1 MTVQLEAAPDHR
13 TITIVVGTSTRKPLS
28 ILKPFLDSLAW
39 QELPPRTQLL
49 PIFVP
54 DWSQKDEAEEH
65 LRAWVKERGG
75 ECLRGIPTTAGDF
88 ADSPEFDSHQW
99 GLTAMRRVG
108 ANKNKIIRRALE
120 LKADALWLVDAD
132 LILDRTVLASLLATE
147 KPITTAVYWTHWTKR
162 GFETR
167 QIHAAPQV
175 WLRHPYELSGRG
187 MDEAEFRQKLI
198 SKELTRVWGFGACTL
213 ITRKVLEAGI
223 NFDVLPDV
231 PQQGLM
237 AGEDRH
243 FCIRTERA
251 HIEAFADPWPD
262 VFHIYHADQ
271 HVPMIPEMVKRLST
285 PHPTK
290 ATLGDLVSLKLEALE
305 PVPHANNQWQQMPRQ
320 HVRGRLGQIALMPEL
335 EEAVHSMT
343 RGETKIVPVHFP
355 TSHPLAYFR
364 GRRRL
369 IRLSLV
375 DCKPLSWPPIL
386 ENELYLGPKSGRW
399 VDHTTL
405 TNEQHLGIR
414 EVAGIADQIA

>member
-1 MTVQLEAAPDHR
+1 MPQLEPTPDYR
-13 TITIVVGTSTRKPLS
+13 ETVVVCGTSIRKPLE
-28 ILKPFLDSLAW
+28 ILRPYLASLDW
-39 QELPPRTQLL
+39 QILPPRTR
-49 PIFVP
+49 IHYAFVP
-54 DWSQKDEAEEH
+54 DWVQPNTDAETY
-65 LRAWVKERGG
+65 LRDWVKERGG
-75 ECLRGIPTTAGDF
+75 EIIRGVPTTAGDF
-88 ADSPEFDSHQW
+88 EDGPQFDSHQW
-99 GLTAMRRVG
+99 GATAMRRVG
-108 ANKNKIIRRALE
+108 NNKSKLIRRTLE
-120 LKADALWLVDAD
+120 LKADAFFHADGD
-132 LILDRTVLASLLATE
+132 LILDTMTLNSLIACE
-147 KPITTAVYWTHWTKR
+147 KPVVTAVFYTHWTKR

-213 ITRKVLEAGI
+213 IARKVLEAGI

-251 HIEAFADPWPD
+251 HIEAFADPFPD
-262 VFHIYHADQ
+262 IFHIYHADQ
-271 HVPMIPEMVKRLST
+271 HIPQIPEMVKRLGT

-305 PVPHANNQWQQMPRQ
+305 PVPHGNGGLQGIPRQ

-335 EEAVHSMT
+335 EEAVHNMS
-343 RGETKIVPVHFP
+343 RGETRIVPVHFP
-355 TSHPLAYFR
+355 IHHPLQYFR

-369 IRLSLV
+369 IRVTVV
-375 DCKPLSWPPIL
+375 DIKPLSWPPVL
-386 ENELYLGPKSGRW
+386 DAELFVGPHSGRFA
-399 VDHTTL
+399 DTTTL
-405 TNEQHLGIR
+405 SAAQLAGMA
-414 EVAGIADQIA
+414 EVAHA

>member
-1 MTVQLEAAPDHR
+1 MTVQLETLPDHR
-13 TITIVVGTSTRKPLS
+13 TSTIVVGTSCRKPLE
-28 ILKPFLDSLAW
+28 ILKPFLESLAY

-54 DWSQKDEAEEH
+54 DWSQKDPAEEH
-65 LRAWVKERGG
+65 LRSWVAERGG
-75 ECLRGIPTTAGDF
+75 ECLRGVPQTAGDF
-88 ADSPEFDSHQW
+88 ADSPNFDSHQW

-108 ANKNKIIRRALE
+108 ANKNKIIKRALE

-132 LILDRTVLASLLATE
+132 LILDRTTLASLVATE

-198 SKELTRVWGFGACTL
+198 NKELTRVWGFGACTL
-213 ITRKVLEAGI
+213 ISRKVLEAGI
-223 NFDVLPDV
+223 TFDVLPDV

-251 HIEAFADPWPD
+251 HIEAFADPFPD
-262 VFHIYHADQ
+262 IFHIYHADQ
-271 HVPMIPEMVKRLST
+271 HIPQIPEMVKRLGT

-305 PVPHANNQWQQMPRQ
+305 PVPHGNGGLQGIPRQ

-335 EEAVHSMT
+335 EEAVHNMS
-343 RGETKIVPVHFP
+343 RGETRIVPVHFP
-355 TSHPLAYFR
+355 IHHPLQYFR

-369 IRLSLV
+369 IRVTVV
-375 DCKPLSWPPIL
+375 DIKPLSWPPVL
-386 ENELYLGPKSGRW
+386 DAELFVGPHSGRFA
-399 VDHTTL
+399 DTTTL
-405 TNEQHLGIR
+405 SAAQLAGMA
-414 EVAGIADQIA
+414 EVAHA